1 MVDSDF
7 FFDGELT
14 VIIILLMLPLLY
26 PIDISYL
33 FSQLLDFLISFLL
46 SLVTHS
52 SFNVC
57 DLISGSVHI
66 FYSFSSFDIL
76 H

>member
-1 MVDSDF
+1 
-7 FFDGELT
+7 
-14 VIIILLMLPLLY
+14 MLPLLY

-57 DLISGSVHI
+57 GLVSESVHL

-76 H
+76 F